1 METILIEN
9 INKTVNYTEHWK
21 MQNGIQYFN
30 CDFLNKSKDLI
41 FLGGK
46 MYQKSAEIRHLN
58 GLTRGNPFGQQ
69 LEMKYKKQNTAEY

>member
-1 METILIEN
+1 
-9 INKTVNYTEHWK
+9 

-30 CDFLNKSKDLI
+30 CDFLNISKDLI

-69 LEMKYKKQNTAEY
+69 LEMKLKKKRLNILIAESHWHMFVPKKKDIYT